1 MDFSGLTDSPSAGMN
16 AAADAAASY
25 YSSILATNRHFN
37 TVSALLKH
45 ADLEMPS
52 DFGSFGTTKE
62 DAPSK
67 CIKLNGS
74 ELSIPAKDGILIMA
88 KHNWF
93 QSKSRHFFTH

>member
-16 AAADAAASY
+16 AAAAATFS
-25 YSSILATNRHFN
+25 SSILATNRHFN

-74 ELSIPAKDGILIMA
+74 ELLAAFSS
-88 KHNWF
+88 F
-93 QSKSRHFFTH
+93 QPLPKIAF

>member
-1 MDFSGLTDSPSAGMN
+1 MDFSGLTDSPSAGMLLMLN
-16 AAADAAASY
+16 AASY
-25 YSSILATNRHFN
+25 YSSSILATNRHFN

-74 ELSIPAKDGILIMA
+74 ELLLSVPATSKDGILIIRPA
-88 KHNWF
+88 V
-93 QSKSRHFFTH
+93 T